1 MEHNMQRRLTV
12 LLPAR
17 LTADLERAASA
28 SEVTLS
34 EFTRAALRDRL
45 QVDQPGLDQRG
56 KQP

>member
-1 MEHNMQRRLTV
+1 MQRRLTV